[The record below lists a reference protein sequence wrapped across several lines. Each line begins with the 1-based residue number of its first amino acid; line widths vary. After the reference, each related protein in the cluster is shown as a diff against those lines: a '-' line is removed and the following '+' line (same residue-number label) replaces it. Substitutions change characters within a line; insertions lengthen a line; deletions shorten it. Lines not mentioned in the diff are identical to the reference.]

1 MGALD
6 LQHGQVEVRLRAL
19 DHGGE
24 LAAVLQ
30 MDHDLVATG
39 DDVGVG
45 QHQAAFAVHDDAGAE
60 AHAFLPAGLVEA
72 RAETE
77 KLVHGRDALAFHH
90 MGAGDVDDGGG
101 RGLDGAY
108 HRGHARAGIRHGR
121 GGRGRGRTEQGQTG
135 QGACGAAQA
144 GEQGKRRM
152 HGQLRDRCGW
162 KKRTGRPRG
171 RGAAAVDGRRR
182 CPAFVRAGRGPR
194 GHSRQDPPFLIQAV
208 TQVKTG
214 HACAG
219 PGKTLHRKHETSS
232 RIS

>member
-77 KLVHGRDALAFHH
+77 KLVHGRDALALHH

-101 RGLDGAY
+101 RGLDGAH

-162 KKRTGRPRG
+162 KKGGKAQGQGSGSRGRTAAMPCFCPGGPWATRAFPAGSAFSNTGRHTG
-171 RGAAAVDGRRR
+171 KDGPCLR
-182 CPAFVRAGRGPR
+182 RAG
-194 GHSRQDPPFLIQAV
+194 QDV
-208 TQVKTG
+208 TQKT
-214 HACAG
+214 
-219 PGKTLHRKHETSS
+219 
-232 RIS
+232 